1 MYHDAVVTSEHDC
14 VVSQQSAPLIPAGT
28 IDQPTSAP
36 NEPACPPRQSS
47 SAEFSTNPCADIQ
60 RSSPSVSRSG
70 YYWIQGGNGAAVNVY
85 CRMNSTSCCGNTGG
99 WMRVGYLDMKNAS
112 HSCPSGFTLY
122 SSPRR
127 CGLYI
132 RRETGYRS
140 YKYDAAGCSQ
150 ITYSTYNTQYRR
162 VCGRITA
169 YQKGT
174 TDAFNNHYIHN
185 SSISSTYVDGVS
197 VTHGSLKHH
206 IWTFAAANDQMRA
219 DQWRC
224 PCSRCDQNFT
234 GRVPSFVGNDYFC
247 DSGTL
252 LFPDPKQAYTTNPI
266 WDGSG
271 CAPTSTCCSFNS
283 PPWFCKTLPQPTT
296 DDIELRVCRDW
307 LGVHEDIQV
316 SLIEIYIA

>member
-1 MYHDAVVTSEHDC
+1 MLIGFWKELVIVIIIDYWKAVIATT
-14 VVSQQSAPLIPAGT
+14 L
-28 IDQPTSAP
+28 
-36 NEPACPPRQSS
+36 
-47 SAEFSTNPCADIQ
+47 
-60 RSSPSVSRSG
+60 
-70 YYWIQGGNGAAVNVY
+70 VY

-140 YKYDAAGCSQ
+140 YRYDAAGCSQ

-197 VTHGSLKHH
+197 ILETPHLD
-206 IWTFAAANDQMRA
+206 I
-219 DQWRC
+219 
-224 PCSRCDQNFT
+224 CSCQ
-234 GRVPSFVGNDYFC
+234 
-247 DSGTL
+247 
-252 LFPDPKQAYTTNPI
+252 
-266 WDGSG
+266 
-271 CAPTSTCCSFNS
+271 
-283 PPWFCKTLPQPTT
+283 
-296 DDIELRVCRDW
+296 
-307 LGVHEDIQV
+307 
-316 SLIEIYIA
+316 